1 MQTTI
6 PIQLLELDDKG
17 IHLIIKARLDDDLL
31 INLIIDTGAS
41 KTVFDINLLQD
52 YCTFIDEE
60 NTIESKGINS
70 EFLETK
76 KAEIKKIK
84 FGNIEFTAFETVLLD
99 LSNINDIYSEFSDL
113 TIYGLIG
120 GDFLIKHKAVINYH
134 DKTLSFSE

>member
-1 MQTTI
+1 MTTTI
-6 PIQLLELDDKG
+6 PIQLLELDDQG
-17 IHLIIKARLDDDLL
+17 IHLIIAATINKKT

-52 YCTFIDEE
+52 YCSFIDD
-60 NTIESKGINS
+60 NNIIESKGINS

-76 KAEIKKIK
+76 KAKIKNIK
-84 FGNIEFTAFETVLLD
+84 FGDIEFNNFETVLLD

-120 GDFLIKHKAVINYH
+120 GDFLIKYKAIINYY